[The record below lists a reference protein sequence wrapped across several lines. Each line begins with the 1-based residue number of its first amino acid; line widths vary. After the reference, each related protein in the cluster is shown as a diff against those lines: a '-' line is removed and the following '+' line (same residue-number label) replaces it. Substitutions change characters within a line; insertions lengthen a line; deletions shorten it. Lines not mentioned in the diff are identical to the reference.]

1 MTCRFMLVCNYEVMS
16 LSPTG
21 MMVASWLI
29 PSAWLHRIKSLPL
42 YEQLQHLVP
51 RGGSKFLDFGWL
63 NACKWETLHI
73 NNCRI
78 WSLSERIEGCQA
90 NGIGTLG
97 VSSIQHLTLSIT
109 VDKSVRQESVPY
121 SFPIFM
127 DLHFGKGIFV
137 KVQRQRQKVWKAK
150 VFLVT
155 CHHIFS
161 IVVDLILLQTHLKVL
176 STCSTCFSKSPCFSG
191 TS

>member
-1 MTCRFMLVCNYEVMS
+1 MS
-16 LSPTG
+16 NFNN
-21 MMVASWLI
+21 
-29 PSAWLHRIKSLPL
+29 
-42 YEQLQHLVP
+42 LVP
-51 RGGSKFLDFGWL
+51 RGGSKVLDFGWL

-78 WSLSERIEGCQA
+78 WSLSERIEGCQT

-127 DLHFGKGIFV
+127 DLHFFREGIFGLRF
-137 KVQRQRQKVWKAK
+137 KMAKAK
-150 VFLVT
+150 RCEKPRFFGSHVITSSALL
-155 CHHIFS
+155 
-161 IVVDLILLQTHLKVL
+161 LILYCAKLT
-176 STCSTCFSKSPCFSG
+176 
-191 TS
+191 